1 MIKILMSTLT
11 SCECRLSTA
20 PAGVAHLCMQEP
32 DTAEQAVEKNQVEIH
47 NRLLNAING
56 VCFVCIT

>member
-32 DTAEQAVEKNQVEIH
+32 DTAEQAVEKNQSNKID
-47 NRLLNAING
+47 NRLLKV
-56 VCFVCIT
+56 VCYVIT